1 MNRAPYLIGML
12 VTIAFM
18 LVDVGRHT
26 TVAQGQPTSAPL
38 VQQSNLAYKG
48 AFRLPSGTFGGSS
61 FGYGGT
67 ALAYNAAKGSLFLV
81 GHDWHQMVA
90 EVKIPQ
96 IINSTSL
103 NNLQTATVL
112 QPFTNVTEGHM
123 AEICTGSPNADCQNG
138 VYQHSVKVG
147 GLMALGSR
155 LYGAVYAYYDGSIVQ
170 SKSHF
175 YSGMTLASTGDYR
188 GMYTVN
194 APQAAFVSGYM
205 TTIPSEWQSS
215 LGGPALTG
223 NCCLSIIS
231 RTSYG
236 PAAFVFNP
244 NDLGVKNP
252 VPSTPVVYYPSSHPT
267 LGDGGGTNATFN
279 ATTQIRGLVFPAG
292 TRSLLFIGRHG
303 TGTYCYGSGGSSGGD
318 CYDPAD
324 GSKGSHAYPYV
335 YQVWAYNGAD
345 LLAVKNGQK
354 QPWDIKP
361 YAIWKLS
368 LPFGSSN
375 DSHVI
380 GGAAYDPQTR
390 NIFISQMFTDGSD
403 ARPVIHVFTVNVG
416 TTPPP
421 SDTIPPAAPAGLRVQ

>member
-1 MNRAPYLIGML
+1 MNRVPYLIEIL
-12 VTIAFM
+12 VILALM

-26 TVAQGQPTSAPL
+26 SVAQAQRTSDPL
-38 VQQSNLAYKG
+38 VQQSHIVYQG
-48 AFRLPSGTFGGSS
+48 AFRLPSETFGGSS
-61 FGYGGT
+61 FGYGGPS
-67 ALAYNAAKGSLFLV
+67 LAYNAAKGSLFLV

-90 EVKIPQ
+90 EIKIPQ
-96 IINSTSL
+96 IINNSSL
-103 NNLQTATVL
+103 NDLQTATVL
-112 QPFTNVTEGHM
+112 QSFVNITEGYM
-123 AEICTGSPNADCQNG
+123 AEICTGNPSPDCKNG
-138 VYQHSVKVG
+138 VYQQTVKVG
-147 GLMALGSR
+147 GIMVLGSR
-155 LYGAVYAYYDGSIVQ
+155 LYGTVYAYYDGSFVQ
-170 SKSHF
+170 NKSHF

-194 APQAAFVSGYM
+194 APQAGFVSGYM
-205 TTIPSEWQSS
+205 TAIPSEWQSS

-252 VPSTPVVYYPSSHPT
+252 VPSTPIVYYPSGHPT
-267 LGDGGGTNATFN
+267 LGDWNGTNAYFN
-279 ATTQIRGLVFPAG
+279 GTTQIRGLAFPSG

-303 TGTYCYGSGGSSGGD
+303 TGTFCYGSGGSSGGD

-324 GSKGSHAYPYV
+324 SSKGNHAYPYV
-335 YQVWAYNGAD
+335 YQVWAYNGVD

-354 QPWDIKP
+354 QPWDIRP

-368 LPFGSSN
+368 LPFGGSS

-380 GGAAYDPQTR
+380 GGATYDAQTR
-390 NIFISQMFTDGSD
+390 HLFISQMFTDGTD
-403 ARPVIHVFTVNVG
+403 ARPVIHVFTVNVDE
-416 TTPPP
+416 TPPP
-421 SDTIPPAAPAGLRVQ
+421 SDTTPPAAPTGLRIQ